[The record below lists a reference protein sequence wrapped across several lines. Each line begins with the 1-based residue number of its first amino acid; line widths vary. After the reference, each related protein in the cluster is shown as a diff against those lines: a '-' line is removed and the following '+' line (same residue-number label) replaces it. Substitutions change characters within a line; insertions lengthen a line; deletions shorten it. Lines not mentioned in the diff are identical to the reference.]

1 MLRQDIID
9 GLTQEELL
17 VIIKPYADELSSDM
31 LTLFP
36 LSLKITKTSGFPH
49 GDINM
54 YIDMSPIGG
63 QKCVPIGAIGPA
75 IYNEVVDNYY
85 NLLAQKRD
93 DKINNIIS

>member
-17 VIIKPYADELSSDM
+17 VIIKPCADELSSDM

-36 LSLKITKTSGFPH
+36 LSLKITKRSGFPH

-54 YIDMSPIGG
+54 YIDMSSIGG